1 MIAKFYYNT
10 TQDEQVLVSTALSAV
25 SMDGAEQNLKAEVPD
40 DDFDKYLA
48 QAKTTWN
55 KELSKIEIETHDT
68 DEKTVFY
75 TALYH
80 SMIAPTIIA
89 M

>member
-10 TQDEQVLVSTALSAV
+10 TQDGAELLVSTALSAV

-40 DDFDKYLA
+40 DDFDKYLV

-80 SMIAPTIIA
+80 SMIASYHL
-89 M
+89 